1 MFKKNDVLEIEIT
14 DQGTTGEGIGKVSG
28 YTLFVKDT
36 VIGDVAKV
44 KVMKAKKNYAFA
56 RLVEIVKPSKYRV
69 EPLCPVAKSC
79 GGCQLQAMNYQQQ
92 LKFKQEKV
100 FNNIRRIGGVEDF
113 VMKPI
118 MGMEELCVK
127 GHEENGPFH
136 YRNKAQFPV
145 GRDKE
150 GKIISGFYAGRT
162 HSIINVNDCLLGTG
176 VNKTVMDIVKMYMT
190 LEGVKPYDEVT
201 HKGVVRHV
209 LIREGKHT
217 GQVMVCIIINGDK
230 LPQVDRLVEQ
240 LLKVSGMTDISLNIN
255 KEKSNVILGDKI
267 INLYGP
273 GYIEDYIGDVK
284 FRISPLSF
292 FQVNPV
298 QTEKLY
304 SKAMEYAKLT
314 GSETVWDLYCGIG
327 SISLFL
333 AKNARKVIGVEI
345 VEPAVEDAK
354 VNARINNIENVDF
367 ISGAAEDVVPEY
379 FQKHKGEPECNPDVI
394 VVDPPRKGCDE
405 KLLNTMVL
413 MAPKRIV
420 YVSCDSA
427 TLARDIKWLS
437 DKGYKLVEA
446 TPCDMFGQSV
456 HVETVALLSKLSD
469 VKDNIEVTVDM
480 DEMDVTSAETK
491 ATYQKIK
498 EYVLENAGMKVS
510 SLYIAQAKQKYGII
524 ERENYNVS
532 KSEDYKQSQCPI
544 EKEKAIVDAFR
555 HFGMI

>member
-118 MGMEELCVK
+118 MGMEELCIK

-150 GKIISGFYAGRT
+150 GRIISGFYAGRT
-162 HSIINVNDCLLGTG
+162 HSIISVNDCLLGTG
-176 VNKTVMDIVKMYMT
+176 VNKTVMDIIKMYMT

-217 GQVMVCIIINGDK
+217 GEVMVCIIINGDK

-255 KEKSNVILGDKI
+255 KEKNNVILGDKI
-267 INLYGP
+267 IKLYGP

-379 FQKHKGEPECNPDVI
+379 FQNHKDAPECNPDVI

-456 HVETVALLSKLSD
+456 HVETVALLVQNL
-469 VKDNIEVTVDM
+469 
-480 DEMDVTSAETK
+480 
-491 ATYQKIK
+491 
-498 EYVLENAGMKVS
+498 
-510 SLYIAQAKQKYGII
+510 
-524 ERENYNVS
+524 
-532 KSEDYKQSQCPI
+532 
-544 EKEKAIVDAFR
+544 
-555 HFGMI
+555 

>member
-118 MGMEELCVK
+118 MGMEELCIK

-150 GKIISGFYAGRT
+150 GRIISGFYAGRT
-162 HSIINVNDCLLGTG
+162 HSIISVNDCLLGTG
-176 VNKTVMDIVKMYMT
+176 VNKTVMDIIKMYMT

-217 GQVMVCIIINGDK
+217 GEVMVCIIINGDK

-240 LLKVSGMTDISLNIN
+240 LLKVSGITDISLNIN
-255 KEKSNVILGDKI
+255 KEKNNVILGDKI
-267 INLYGP
+267 IKLYGP

-456 HVETVALLSKLSD
+456 HVETVVKLHR
-469 VKDNIEVTVDM
+469 KDI
-480 DEMDVTSAETK
+480 
-491 ATYQKIK
+491 
-498 EYVLENAGMKVS
+498 
-510 SLYIAQAKQKYGII
+510 
-524 ERENYNVS
+524 
-532 KSEDYKQSQCPI
+532 
-544 EKEKAIVDAFR
+544 
-555 HFGMI
+555 

>member
-118 MGMEELCVK
+118 MGMEELCIK

-150 GKIISGFYAGRT
+150 GRIISGFYAGRT
-162 HSIINVNDCLLGTG
+162 HSIISVNDCLLGTG
-176 VNKTVMDIVKMYMT
+176 VNKTVMDIIKMYMT

-217 GQVMVCIIINGDK
+217 GEVMVCIIINGDK

-255 KEKSNVILGDKI
+255 KEKNNVILGDKI
-267 INLYGP
+267 IKLYGP

-379 FQKHKGEPECNPDVI
+379 FQKHKGEPECNPDVM
-394 VVDPPRKGCDE
+394 VRRPPRKGCDE

-456 HVETVALLSKLSD
+456 HVETVALLVQNL
-469 VKDNIEVTVDM
+469 
-480 DEMDVTSAETK
+480 
-491 ATYQKIK
+491 
-498 EYVLENAGMKVS
+498 
-510 SLYIAQAKQKYGII
+510 
-524 ERENYNVS
+524 
-532 KSEDYKQSQCPI
+532 
-544 EKEKAIVDAFR
+544 
-555 HFGMI
+555 

>member
-150 GKIISGFYAGRT
+150 GRIISGFYAGRT
-162 HSIINVNDCLLGTG
+162 HSIISVNDCLFGTG

-255 KEKSNVILGDKI
+255 KEKNNVILGDKI
-267 INLYGP
+267 IKLYGP

-456 HVETVALLSKLSD
+456 HVETVALLVQNL
-469 VKDNIEVTVDM
+469 
-480 DEMDVTSAETK
+480 
-491 ATYQKIK
+491 
-498 EYVLENAGMKVS
+498 
-510 SLYIAQAKQKYGII
+510 
-524 ERENYNVS
+524 
-532 KSEDYKQSQCPI
+532 
-544 EKEKAIVDAFR
+544 
-555 HFGMI
+555 

>member
-176 VNKTVMDIVKMYMT
+176 VNKTVMDIIKMYMT

-367 ISGAAEDVVPEY
+367 ISGAAEDVVPEC

-456 HVETVALLSKLSD
+456 HVETVVKLHR
-469 VKDNIEVTVDM
+469 KDI
-480 DEMDVTSAETK
+480 
-491 ATYQKIK
+491 
-498 EYVLENAGMKVS
+498 
-510 SLYIAQAKQKYGII
+510 
-524 ERENYNVS
+524 
-532 KSEDYKQSQCPI
+532 
-544 EKEKAIVDAFR
+544 
-555 HFGMI
+555 